1 MMANLLKLVFILI
14 EWSVQLR
21 RRDDEEVRRERL
33 EQARDHPGDYLRRFG
48 RVRRDEP
55 AEGVEPKVRGDPSSV
70 E

>member
-1 MMANLLKLVFILI
+1 MMANLLKLVLILI

-21 RRDDEEVRRERL
+21 RRDEEEVRRERL
-33 EQARDHPGDYLRRFG
+33 EQARDRPGDYLRQFG
-48 RVRRDEP
+48 RVRRDGS